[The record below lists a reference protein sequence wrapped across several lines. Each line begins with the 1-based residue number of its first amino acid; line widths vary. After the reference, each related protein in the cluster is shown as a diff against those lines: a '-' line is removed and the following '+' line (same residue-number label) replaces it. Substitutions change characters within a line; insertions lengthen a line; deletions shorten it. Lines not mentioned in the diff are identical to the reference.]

1 MRDTYY
7 NWQQEAALY
16 RERMERTSVNVNL
29 TLNNNL
35 PTETPDNPLDD
46 EKKRA
51 EIAQIHS
58 EAEKNKAEVAQ
69 IQTEEDKNK
78 AEIAQ
83 IRSETEKNKAETD
96 KIHLIRTAFVVLFI
110 LIACLTVL
118 TAVFWQFLPQ
128 DVRYERMGKLVEL
141 LIDFRGG

>member
-7 NWQQEAALY
+7 NWQQEAVLY

-29 TLNNNL
+29 TLSNNL

-83 IRSETEKNKAETD
+83 IHSETEKNKAETD
-96 KIHLIRTAFVVLFI
+96 KIHLIRTVFVVLFI

-128 DVRYERMGKLVEL
+128 DVRYEWMGKLVEL

>member
-1 MRDTYY
+1 M
-7 NWQQEAALY
+7 
-16 RERMERTSVNVNL
+16 NVNL

-83 IRSETEKNKAETD
+83 IHSETEKTRRKPTKSILSAPLLSCFYPHRVLDCLDSRFLAVPAARCALRVDRET
-96 KIHLIRTAFVVLFI
+96 RG
-110 LIACLTVL
+110 IA
-118 TAVFWQFLPQ
+118 
-128 DVRYERMGKLVEL
+128 D
-141 LIDFRGG
+141 